1 MSHTVVLPMS
11 VFLNRPLSSAFRL
24 YAPWFRNKQCLGTFI
39 ADACTSYQATC
50 TKVGRRLDKT
60 CACTREAGP
69 LFFIV
74 KLLVFVTICPP
85 QDRYCQYEPVAVS
98 EPPTS
103 AGSFSLQLGQVSL
116 QSPPQVGCRDNL
128 SPPLN
133 SLLCRVRINSQLKAE
148 PR

>member
-1 MSHTVVLPMS
+1 MS
-11 VFLNRPLSSAFRL
+11 VFLNRPLSSAFRS
-24 YAPWFRNKQCLGTFI
+24 YTPWFRNKQCLGTFI

-85 QDRYCQYEPVAVS
+85 QDRYYQYEPVAVS

-116 QSPPQVGCRDNL
+116 QSPPQVGCRDNFV
-128 SPPLN
+128 PPLN
-133 SLLCRVRINSQLKAE
+133 PLLCGVRINSQLKAE